1 MSLSTIENISI
12 IGFGRMG
19 KSMLSGW
26 LNNQLDKEVVR
37 IVDPFIDVK
46 DPFLINHNL
55 KLYDMDKIRLED
67 GIVLIAVKP
76 QVAGD
81 LFDKLKE
88 MISENTVIISI
99 IAGYSVADMRKYL
112 GPKPTIIRTMP
123 NTPAAIGKGI
133 TALFSENKL
142 PQDLISKVESLFGSM
157 GKFFWVENETDMHAI
172 TAISGSGPAYYYLFT
187 ECLSAIAVKHGLK
200 KELADILSTQTFIG
214 SSALMENSPNIGV
227 VEHRENVTSPGGTT
241 EAALKIFMN
250 NDKLKL
256 LIDEA
261 VGMAIERSKS
271 LSK

>member
-26 LNNQLDKEVVR
+26 LNNQLHKEVVR
-37 IVDPFIDVK
+37 IVDPFIDDK

-55 KLYDMDKIRLED
+55 KLYDMDKIRLDD

-123 NTPAAIGKGI
+123 NTPAAIGRGI

-200 KELADILSTQTFIG
+200 KELAEILSTQTFIG